1 MPFEQ
6 RPKRSEDR
14 SVAKPWKNSISE
26 GIMSSHKDPR
36 TRTRLVD
43 LEEANVVRV
52 KKTKNYK
59 EVRIGIQTVVRS
71 QRTFKVHIGMI
82 LKSNR

>member
-52 KKTKNYK
+52 KKTKN
-59 EVRIGIQTVVRS
+59 
-71 QRTFKVHIGMI
+71 
-82 LKSNR
+82 

>member
-6 RPKRSEDR
+6 RPKRSEDG
-14 SVAKPWKNSISE
+14 SAAKPWKNSMSE
-26 GIMSSHKDPR
+26 GIKSSHKDPR
-36 TRTRLVD
+36 ARIRLAD

-52 KKTKNYK
+52 KKTKNQK
-59 EVRIGIQTVVRS
+59 EVRIGIQTMVRS
-71 QRTFKVHIGMI
+71 QRSFKVHTGMI